1 MQRKLANRM
10 CPNEMNNHPLFYS
23 RAQRESGHSIRTDE
37 YPWGSVAMVNG
48 PTEQKRTTKS
58 TLTSPMKGSAHISSD
73 PYHFCERVND
83 GYLYVSSAKKSTP
96 DWLVSE

>member
-10 CPNEMNNHPLFYS
+10 CPNEMNNHHLFYS

-37 YPWGSVAMVNG
+37 YPWGSVTMVNG

-58 TLTSPMKGSAHISSD
+58 TLTSPYHH
-73 PYHFCERVND
+73 HFCERVND

-96 DWLVSE
+96 DWLVSA